1 MALVAGCSEEPG
13 SPTPSGDAGQPSQ
26 TSPGQPAN
34 GLPHSGAPKVENP
47 IDTTKWESDPCA
59 VITAEQLSAA
69 GFPSAEVEEDL
80 NSAGGSHT
88 CDWTWLNELSS
99 ATGRFAMDS
108 IEDGLSHFYSRNAE
122 GTLEAFEPLSSIED
136 YPAVIAMTDDVRE
149 NGECSVDIGLR
160 DDSLYIIQM
169 TADSDSRWYEDP
181 CKAAQE
187 LATLAVQTMKGGA

>member
-1 MALVAGCSEEPG
+1 MVLVAGCSEEPG
-13 SPTPSGDAGQPSQ
+13 SPTPGGDAGQTSQ
-26 TSPGQPAN
+26 AAPGQQAK

-47 IDTTKWESDPCA
+47 IDTTKWESNPCA
-59 VITAEQLSAA
+59 VITAEQFSAA
-69 GFPSAEVEEDL
+69 GFPSAEGEEDL

-88 CDWTWLNELSS
+88 CNWTWLDELSS

-108 IEDGLSHFYSRNAE
+108 IKDGLSHYYARN
-122 GTLEAFEPLSSIED
+122 EAGATEYFEPLTSIEGH
-136 YPAVIAMTDDVRE
+136 PALVAMTEDPRE
-149 NGECSVDIGLR
+149 TGECDVDVGLR
-160 DDSLYIIQM
+160 DDAVYTIQM